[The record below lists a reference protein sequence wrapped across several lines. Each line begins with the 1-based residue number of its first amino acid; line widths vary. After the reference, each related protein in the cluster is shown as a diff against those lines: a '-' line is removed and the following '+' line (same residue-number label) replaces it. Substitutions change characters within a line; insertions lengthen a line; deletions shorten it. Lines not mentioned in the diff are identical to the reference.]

1 MHIQNQENSWVTKMK
16 KIFEIISD
24 KNHEQVVYC
33 NDPSSG
39 LKAIIAI
46 HNTILG
52 PSLGGC
58 RMYPYKSEDDAL
70 VDVLRLSR
78 GMTYKAAIS
87 NLNLG
92 GGKAVIIGDPNKDK
106 SEVLLRSFGKFVDSL
121 GGKYI
126 TAEDVG
132 MSVHDME
139 FIRMETSHVTGVKRA
154 MGGSGDPSILTA
166 LGVFVGMKA
175 ALKKRLNINSING
188 LKIGIQ
194 GFGKV
199 GYYLCGH
206 LKDAGADIFGYDIDQ
221 ERLDTVIKEFGVKP
235 VENDE
240 LISMDL
246 DVFSPCAL
254 GAILNPE
261 SIEKLKCSVIAGA
274 ANNQLEDEERDSKLL
289 QKREIMYVPD
299 FVINAGGLINVA
311 NELQGYDKEKAKYQV
326 EGIYYILTRIFDY
339 ALTNKIST
347 LEAAKLL
354 AERRIEEY
362 YHWNKK

>member
-1 MHIQNQENSWVTKMK
+1 MSL
-16 KIFEIISD
+16 IFEKISD

-33 NDPSSG
+33 NDPLSG

-46 HNTILG
+46 HNTVLG
-52 PSLGGC
+52 PALGGC

-78 GMTYKAAIS
+78 GMTYKASIS

-106 SEVLLRSFGKFVDSL
+106 SEILLRSFGKFVQSL

-139 FIRMETSHVTGVKRA
+139 YIRMETDHVTGIKRA

-175 ALKKRLNINSING
+175 ALKKRLNIQSIKG

-199 GYYLCGH
+199 GYYLSSH
-206 LKDAGADIFGYDIDQ
+206 LVKEGAQVFGNDIN
-221 ERLDTVIKEFGVKP
+221 KEALNRVVDDFGVIP
-235 VENDE
+235 VGGDE
-240 LISMDL
+240 LMSMDL
-246 DVFSPCAL
+246 DVFSPCAM
-254 GAILNPE
+254 GAIINPT
-261 SIEKLKCSVIAGA
+261 SIESLKCSVIAGA
-274 ANNQLEDEERDSKLL
+274 ANNQLEKEDRDAKLL
-289 QKREIMYVPD
+289 KEKEIMYVPD
-299 FVINAGGLINVA
+299 YVINAGGLINVA
-311 NELQGYDKEKAKYQV
+311 NELQGYNKEKAKYQV
-326 EGIYYILTRIFDY
+326 EGIYYILMRIFDY
-339 ALTNKIST
+339 AANNNIST
-347 LEAAKLL
+347 LEAANLL
-354 AERRIEEY
+354 AERRIQDFIKWS
-362 YHWNKK
+362 HQ